1 MAAAGC
7 LGLVFESGGE
17 LYGYWGVLGL
27 SFGLNWKLW
36 WWVACWFSVGLLDV
50 ALFGLF
56 QRKRW

>member
-1 MAAAGC
+1 MGI
-7 LGLVFESGGE
+7 G
-17 LYGYWGVLGL
+17 GVLGL

-56 QRKRW
+56 QRKR